1 VEYVLTQPRAMA
13 AAAADVAGVGS
24 AINEANATAAGSTTG
39 VPAAAAD
46 EVSAAAAT
54 LLSAYAREYQA
65 LTKQAAAFHSEFTRV
80 LAAARS
86 AYAETEAAAS
96 GALRALAAPAQAL
109 VAPLTG
115 GAAGVAAAKAVFAD
129 PLSTPVALSL
139 IMTGTGT
146 PTPPLHYMNEVYR
159 LYISPNFTA
168 NNVQGLTT
176 PEQLYPLTGVK
187 SLPLDQSLSEGVTIL
202 NNAIMQAYSNG
213 ITPVNVFGYS
223 QSAVIASLE
232 MPNLVVAG
240 VPSTAINFVLIGDPM
255 NPNGGVF
262 ARFPG
267 LTVPSLGAT
276 FYGATPANDYP
287 TVIYTGEYDGYAD
300 FPQYPIDFLSDL
312 NALFGVISVHGAYP
326 TFTAAQV
333 MSATTL
339 PTSGPT
345 MTTYY
350 MIPTQN
356 LPLLD
361 PVRAIPYVG
370 NPVADLLQPDLTYL
384 VNWGYGNPAY
394 GYSAGSANV
403 ATPFGFLPPL
413 GATTAL
419 GPDLVSGTQQGIAA
433 AVSAFHAE
441 GLPSLPSPSLSGISH
456 AFTSAL
462 SAVPSTLALP
472 TATSVASTIDGIIT
486 GLEAANTNIADGLW
500 SALSTAYATLLP
512 TADIV
517 TAGLTTLPAYDLN
530 LFLNGISQALNREPV
545 QGLINAIGYPIAADT
560 ALVML
565 GGLVEGYV
573 LLNAALRL
581 SPISGASDQGDPVI
595 AASNGRSVV
604 FGCLLTAS
612 RDCRCQR

>member
-1 VEYVLTQPRAMA
+1 MTYMLTQPQAVA
-13 AAAADVAGVGS
+13 ATAANVAELGS
-24 AINEANATAAGSTTG
+24 AITEANATAAGPTTG
-39 VPAAAAD
+39 VLAAAAD
-46 EVSAAAAT
+46 EVSAATAN
-54 LLSAYAREYQA
+54 LFSSYAQEYQA

-80 LAAARS
+80 LAAAGS

-96 GALRALAAPAQAL
+96 GALGALTAPVQAL

-115 GAAGVAAAKAVFAD
+115 GAAGVAAAAKAVFAG
-129 PLSTPVALSL
+129 PLSTPVAVSL

-146 PTPPLHYMNEVYR
+146 PTPPLQYLNEVYR
-159 LYISPNFTA
+159 LYISPNFTT

-202 NNAIMQAYSNG
+202 NNAIMQAYNNG
-213 ITPVNVFGYS
+213 ITPINVFGYS

-232 MPNLVVAG
+232 MPNLVAAG
-240 VPSTAINFVLIGDPM
+240 LPSTAVNFVLIGDPM

-312 NALFGVISVHGAYP
+312 NALFGVISVHGVYP
-326 TFTAAQV
+326 TLTAAQV
-333 MSATTL
+333 MSATVL
-339 PTSGPT
+339 PTSGPTTSGPT

-361 PVRAIPYVG
+361 PVRAIPYFG
-370 NPVADLLQPDLTYL
+370 NPLADLLQPDLTYL
-384 VNWGYGNPAY
+384 VNCGYGNPDY
-394 GYSAGSANV
+394 GYSTGPANV

-433 AVSAFHAE
+433 AVGAFHAE
-441 GLPSLPSPSLSGISH
+441 GLPSLPSLSPSGISR

-472 TATSVASTIDGIIT
+472 TATSVASTIDGIIS
-486 GLEAANTNIADGLW
+486 GLQAANTNIADGLS

-530 LFLNGISQALNREPV
+530 LFLNGISQALNGAPV

-573 LLNAALRL
+573 LLGAATSIVGDLRSL
-581 SPISGASDQGDPVI
+581 
-595 AASNGRSVV
+595 
-604 FGCLLTAS
+604 
-612 RDCRCQR
+612 